1 MSFLGTQ
8 LTTLSD
14 EAFLMGEFKRGK
26 PRAFELIFNKHYGA
40 LCYFSNDFLQDRDA
54 AEDVVSEVFIKL
66 WTMRDDFENMRAIKS
81 FLYVSA
87 KNACLNHLRRNRII
101 DSHKRNVIPDLL
113 LEEQDDVVMGKIF
126 EAEVLREVYNTI
138 ESLPTQ
144 CRRVLR
150 LSLQGLSTED
160 IATTMGLSAQT
171 VRNTKVRATE
181 MLKKRVANNAVALAL
196 VAALIGAMAI

>member
-1 MSFLGTQ
+1 
-8 LTTLSD
+8 
-14 EAFLMGEFKRGK
+14 MGEFKRGK
-26 PRAFELIFNKHYGA
+26 PRAFELIFNKHYAA
-40 LCYFSNDFLQDRDA
+40 LCYFANDFLLDRDA

-66 WTMRDDFENMRAIKS
+66 WTMRDDFENVRAIKS

-87 KNACLNHLRRNRII
+87 KNACLNYIRRSRII
-101 DSHKRNVIPDLL
+101 DTHKRKVIPDLL
-113 LEEQDDVVMGKIF
+113 LEEQNDIVMSKIF
-126 EAEVLREVYNTI
+126 EAEVLREVFSTI

-196 VAALIGAMAI
+196 VATLLHAMTT